1 MLDSPE
7 NPTTPSTPTVA
18 ELASPA
24 PPMAA
29 PLPERARHAL
39 RLAGRWLARHRLDR
53 RWLDRHWRE
62 LTRWLAALA
71 VVALA
76 APVVTALGLPGQVN
90 DEMLA
95 LSFDTER
102 AHLIALLT
110 LALCC
115 AAASGLLGLRR
126 APAWIGGTA
135 LFAMLYIW
143 PFYQQA
149 LHPGVG
155 IGGRPQVLVPGALTG
170 TVLSLL
176 ATGSLV
182 AAVGAALGEA
192 LGRLVTPPLVALAW
206 PLAARLWPVAW
217 PVAWPVGARVHVA
230 DGVPSAAEGTARLS
244 PARAALSLVTLALVL
259 ASLVVGGQGLG
270 AFLTYGVSTQLYQPP
285 ALAQQARPVVG
296 TVSDDAYI
304 STALG
309 GQRRPFRIYLPP
321 SYGVDAQRRYPVLY
335 LLHGAPGA
343 YRDWF
348 IAGHAAT
355 AEDALLA
362 AHLIHETILVAPD
375 GNGLVHK
382 VSAWANSF
390 DGRQRMEDAIATDLV
405 RYVDMHY
412 RTLADAGDRFIGGL
426 SEGGY
431 GAANIAL
438 HHPDVF
444 GAAVCLSGFFRADGN
459 IVFGDGPASVPYRIT
474 NSPAD
479 YLRTAAGQSAAHR
492 LRFFLGVGTSDGIY
506 YTGTAAF
513 ARQLT
518 SLGVDAHYMELPGG
532 HSWML
537 WEQQLAEAL
546 RQLESLAD
554 AAPTM
559 GHS

>member
-7 NPTTPSTPTVA
+7 NSSTPFAPT
-18 ELASPA
+18 LADLATPA
-24 PPMAA
+24 ARLPES
-29 PLPERARHAL
+29 PLPERARRAL
-39 RLAGRWLARHRLDR
+39 RRTQSWLARRG
-53 RWLDRHWRE
+53 LDRHWPA
-62 LTRWLAALA
+62 LVRWLAALA

-76 APVVTALGLPGQVN
+76 APVITALGLSRQVN

-95 LSFDTER
+95 LSFDAER
-102 AHLIALLT
+102 AHLIALLC

-115 AAASGLLGLRR
+115 AATSGLLCLRR
-126 APAWIGGTA
+126 APAWVGGTV
-135 LFAMLYIW
+135 LFAVLYIW

-155 IGGRPQVLVPGALTG
+155 IGGRAQVLVPGALAG
-170 TVLSLL
+170 AALSLL

-182 AAVGAALGEA
+182 AAVGAVLGEA
-192 LGRLVTPPLVALAW
+192 LGRLVTPPLLALAW
-206 PLAARLWPVAW
+206 PLATRLRLQDWPLAARLGWANETP
-217 PVAWPVGARVHVA
+217 GAA
-230 DGVPSAAEGTARLS
+230 VPREPTRLS
-244 PARAALSLVTLALVL
+244 PARAALSLATLGLVL
-259 ASLVVGGQGLG
+259 LSLVIGGQGLG

-285 ALAQQARPVVG
+285 ALARQARPVVG
-296 TVSDDAYI
+296 TVLDDTYVSA
-304 STALG
+304 ALG
-309 GQRRPFRIYLPP
+309 SAQRSFRIYLPP
-321 SYGVDAQRRYPVLY
+321 SYGVDARRRYPVVY
-335 LLHGAPGA
+335 LLHGAPGT

-348 IAGHAAT
+348 FAGHAAT

-375 GNGLVHK
+375 GNGSLHK

-405 RYVDMHY
+405 RYVDAHY

-444 GAAVCLSGFFRADGN
+444 GAAVCLSGFFRADRN
-459 IVFGDGPASVPYRIT
+459 AVFGDGPASVPYRIA

-479 YLRTAAGQSAAHR
+479 YLRTAAGLSAARR
-492 LRFFLGVGTSDGIY
+492 LHFILGAGTSDGAY
-506 YTGTAAF
+506 YTGTTAF

-518 SLGVDAHYMELPGG
+518 ALGVEAQYMESPGG
-532 HSWML
+532 HSWLL
-537 WEQQLAEAL
+537 WEQQFAEAL
-546 RQLESLAD
+546 RQLESLAGT
-554 AAPTM
+554 APTQ
-559 GHS
+559 GRS